1 MASISGRTA
10 LIEKSLAGQTDAQPS
25 GECVP
30 AQSWSLW
37 RLTLSWA
44 LTIIPP
50 PRTISSA
57 VEHRLHTAGV
67 GGSNPSSSTSIK
79 RTALGIARF
88 RGFVFF
94 PTRSEERRVGKE
106 CVITGISWWLTVH
119 YKRNNT

>member
-88 RGFVFF
+88 RGLCLF
-94 PTRSEERRVGKE
+94 PYVDCRTTLRAEIGRAHV
-106 CVITGISWWLTVH
+106 
-119 YKRNNT
+119 

>member
-50 PRTISSA
+50 PRTISS
-57 VEHRLHTAGV
+57 E
-67 GGSNPSSSTSIK
+67 
-79 RTALGIARF
+79 
-88 RGFVFF
+88 
-94 PTRSEERRVGKE
+94 RSEERRVGKE
-106 CVITGISWWLTVH
+106 CVSTCRSRWSPYHEKKKIQCINQAYTNRRKKSIPRTKQSE
-119 YKRNNT
+119 

>member
-50 PRTISSA
+50 PRPISSA
-57 VEHRLHTAGV
+57 VEHSLHTAGV
-67 GGSNPSSSTSIK
+67 GGSKPESSTSIK
-79 RTALGIARF
+79 RTCLGNARL
-88 RGFVFF
+88 RGLCLFHYVYCR
-94 PTRSEERRVGKE
+94 TTLRDCMTAGYSNNH
-106 CVITGISWWLTVH
+106 TG
-119 YKRNNT
+119 